1 MSDRPPTVQNFAIVP
16 EDIIIACANQ
26 IADEEFNNFDEA
38 LAKAQ
43 VFRRAGMNPVYLST
57 PNLKN
62 LLVTSYE
69 RMENKFH

>member
-1 MSDRPPTVQNFAIVP
+1 MMGRPPTVENFAIVP
-16 EDIIIACANQ
+16 EDMIIACAAQ
-26 IADEEFNNFDEA
+26 VADDEFNSFDEA

-43 VFRRAGMNPVYLST
+43 MFRSAGMNPVYLST
-57 PNLKN
+57 PNFKN